1 MVACRSRVSETS
13 TLGRTQSN
21 TKGAARFNSPP
32 NPKENSD
39 VGKLGILEEKG
50 VQHFFFYFLS
60 LFIFLFPSFSSLLFM
75 KIDRFFGLFYYF
87 LP

>member
-13 TLGRTQSN
+13 TLGRTQSD

-39 VGKLGILEEKG
+39 GKLGTLEEKG
-50 VQHFFFYFLS
+50 VQHFFF
-60 LFIFLFPSFSSLLFM
+60 LFPFL
-75 KIDRFFGLFYYF
+75 IHLFYSPLF
-87 LP
+87 LVFYS